1 MKRKKA
7 TAGEINGARVARAI
21 CRKCASCKLCVE
33 GERSLVRAIARER
46 RKERERC
53 ISCVRGLTR
62 FWDNTDERD
71 EVEEMLDRII
81 DDINEGSNR

>member
-46 RKERERC
+46 RKERAA
-53 ISCVRGLTR
+53 IVADLVSCWNCQSNTETR
-62 FWDNTDERD
+62 EF
-71 EVEEMLDRII
+71 LGYII
-81 DDINEGSNR
+81 DRVREGAKQT